1 MLSSSYSHSPSTSF
15 PSSTPRTPLRIMKST
30 DKQASIFLHQKLK
43 VAGPRGVACIVNA
56 ICAHGGELMIHRNAP
71 LPFLVCVC
79 AMLIIPALRY
89 GSATGPFSAVS
100 KPPRALRNAVRSSR
114 ACAAASSTSQLLR
127 VLRPPEGSRLRGG
140 GDLLPECVGDASEVP
155 RGQVGRA
162 CMP

>member
-1 MLSSSYSHSPSTSF
+1 
-15 PSSTPRTPLRIMKST
+15 
-30 DKQASIFLHQKLK
+30 

-100 KPPRALRNAVRSSR
+100 KPPRALRDAVRSSR
-114 ACAAASSTSQLLR
+114 ACGMSSVPSFPFPVRILTISLHSGRIVDFPTATGTASSR
-127 VLRPPEGSRLRGG
+127 RLST
-140 GDLLPECVGDASEVP
+140 ASEIP